1 MVRLSPMSMTPV
13 HPRIGVMAYGS
24 PGSGE
29 RTSSEPKYVRW
40 RGGHFS
46 IEMFTSDATSNCVST
61 AHLTLEWI
69 GMAGRPFSP
78 VQELSVVDLK
88 NDGGQSFADPQDAH
102 ALKRGDVLARDGGQ
116 HAIALEWLQRLS
128 DFFRVFRRAHN
139 PTDAALPE

>member
-46 IEMFTSDATSNCVST
+46 VEMLTNTTVIDSEFMCASLFLKTFWLTQPLPTRGITRSGLAWEGLFQFLIS
-61 AHLTLEWI
+61 HLRS
-69 GMAGRPFSP
+69 GA
-78 VQELSVVDLK
+78 
-88 NDGGQSFADPQDAH
+88 
-102 ALKRGDVLARDGGQ
+102 
-116 HAIALEWLQRLS
+116 
-128 DFFRVFRRAHN
+128 
-139 PTDAALPE
+139 